1 MRTLTFIFA
10 LCSAIPAAANDNLPK
25 SVAQQLKN
33 AGISTS
39 SVAVVV
45 QEAGAKRPS
54 LQHNAETSMNPASV
68 MKLLTTYAGLDILGP
83 AYSWKTSAHALIPP
97 IDGVLHGDLYLK
109 GNGDPRLTFEQFWL
123 LLRQLRAQGIKSIGG
138 KLVLDRSAF
147 TLGPNDVNVV
157 NGGAGN
163 PAPFDDQP
171 LRPYNVKPD
180 ALLLNWKSVRLQ
192 LAIMNDR
199 LQIQAEPQP
208 ANLYLISQ
216 VNLTEGECGDWRG
229 RLRADVSPHPDRF
242 HLVITGSYP
251 RSCGPQT
258 WHLGVLDHPQY
269 VYGVFRELWEEL
281 GGSIAGGV
289 DDGRVPPSALTL
301 GMIESAPLS
310 EQIRDINKFSNN
322 VMARQLYLSLGD
334 GSTAGAENAV
344 RLWLDRKS
352 LRIPE
357 LVLDNGSG
365 LSRNERISAHSLA
378 ALLNSAWQSP
388 FMPEFVASL
397 PITGL
402 DGTMKKRLRE
412 NGAQGQS
419 HIKTGTLDGVKTIAG
434 YARDRKGKWQIVVF
448 LINHPN
454 ASAGQGA
461 QDALLKWIQEGGS
474 IP

>member
-1 MRTLTFIFA
+1 
-10 LCSAIPAAANDNLPK
+10 
-25 SVAQQLKN
+25 
-33 AGISTS
+33 
-39 SVAVVV
+39 
-45 QEAGAKRPS
+45 
-54 LQHNAETSMNPASV
+54 
-68 MKLLTTYAGLDILGP
+68 
-83 AYSWKTSAHALIPP
+83 
-97 IDGVLHGDLYLK
+97 
-109 GNGDPRLTFEQFWL
+109 
-123 LLRQLRAQGIKSIGG
+123 
-138 KLVLDRSAF
+138 
-147 TLGPNDVNVV
+147 
-157 NGGAGN
+157 
-163 PAPFDDQP
+163 
-171 LRPYNVKPD
+171 
-180 ALLLNWKSVRLQ
+180 
-192 LAIMNDR
+192 
-199 LQIQAEPQP
+199 
-208 ANLYLISQ
+208 
-216 VNLTEGECGDWRG
+216 
-229 RLRADVSPHPDRF
+229 
-242 HLVITGSYP
+242 
-251 RSCGPQT
+251 
-258 WHLGVLDHPQY
+258 
-269 VYGVFRELWEEL
+269 
-281 GGSIAGGV
+281 
-289 DDGRVPPSALTL
+289 
-301 GMIESAPLS
+301 
-310 EQIRDINKFSNN
+310 
-322 VMARQLYLSLGD
+322 MARQLYLSLGD
-334 GSTAGAENAV
+334 GSTAGAANAV